1 MTTSNLR
8 DSASAAGAPAEGE
21 RLMYVM
27 ADRPDQEVDEISL
40 LDLWNILWDGKWLG
54 IAITAACAIAA
65 VVYALAAT
73 EWYRAEVLLAP
84 AEERSS
90 QGLSGQLGGLGG
102 LAGLAGIS
110 VGGGSSAEALAIL
123 RSRQF
128 LGRFIEDFDLL
139 PVLLA
144 DQWDAD
150 AGRWIVEAGEDE
162 PDIRDAVKVM
172 QDDVLSAS
180 EDNQTRLVTVAVEW
194 TDPEVA
200 TTWANALVERLNDR
214 MRQQALVEAEAN
226 VAYLQEQ
233 LGSTTLVTLQQS
245 IGRLL
250 ESEMQKL
257 MLARGNEQFAFRVL
271 DPAEVPKERVRPK
284 RTLMV
289 ALAIMLGG
297 MLSVLVIFLRH
308 GLRRRERGDS
318 SAL

>member
-8 DSASAAGAPAEGE
+8 DGATAAGAGAPAEGE
-21 RLMYVM
+21 RFMYVM
-27 ADRPDQEVDEISL
+27 AERPVQDGDEISL

-54 IAITAACAIAA
+54 IAITALCAMAA
-65 VVYALAAT
+65 VIYALTAT
-73 EWYRAEVLLAP
+73 EWYRAEVLLVP

-90 QGLSGQLGGLGG
+90 QGLSGQLGG

-128 LGRFIEDFDLL
+128 LSRFIEDLDLL

-144 DQWDAD
+144 ERWDAE
-150 AGRWIVEAGEDE
+150 AGRWIVEAGEDA
-162 PDIRDAVKVM
+162 PDIRDAVRFM
-172 QDDVLSAS
+172 QDNVLSAR
-180 EDNQTRLVTVAVEW
+180 EDSQTRLVTVAVEW
-194 TDPEVA
+194 TDPELA
-200 TTWANALVERLNDR
+200 TLWANALVERLNDR

-233 LGSTTLVTLQQS
+233 LGATTLVTLQQT

-250 ESEMQKL
+250 ENEMQKL

-271 DPAEVPKERVRPK
+271 DPAEVPKRRARPN
-284 RTLMV
+284 RTLIV
-289 ALAIMLGG
+289 ALAVVLGG
-297 MLSVLVIFLRH
+297 MLSILAIFLRH
-308 GLRRRERGDS
+308 ALRRRKLEVS
-318 SAL
+318 SDA